1 MGLLDNFEFQPLP
14 EHWRLEA
21 EAWVDRYFQEIAEV
35 QDLKNWSK
43 FYPSLPLTRLESIM
57 AKPDGFRSY
66 ASKVVAADAKTSD
79 LSWRVTKAS
88 QLHDDQFMTALKI
101 IRAQASTELGSIQ
114 QHRMVYEKLDSGSL
128 TGTDK
133 EIVEGIHNVS
143 EGGTDLESISFSKK
157 RVCVEVLRH
166 HYQMSAVLTLDS
178 TWDDRRWGRKW
189 ATETLEELFAMKPGE
204 HVLDAF
210 NIEFQTLLDSATFLA
225 FIDRVGKYQ
234 LEMQHHFYYAPMALS
249 MPYMRWLE
257 ESYHLAAG
265 EKLLRAMAAAAVLDG
280 SNFTMQHL
288 QQRLNMWFPRGLE
301 MFGSELGGAQVK
313 GLFKTLSNN
322 DAQRIYLEEVAGKV
336 RDINL
341 AAVAAKVGCSRDAA
355 EVYLERI
362 LTGETVEGLT
372 KDDLVH
378 LPHRR
383 FFRIRGLAEFGDFQ
397 LPGRLGQGVGY
408 VYLPFDVRGN
418 LLTQDGTKDGR
429 PIEREAYIEYLET
442 VLPKS
447 YMGSRHWD
455 FVKREFLFNPAWG
468 DPVRAA
474 GSW

>member
-1 MGLLDNFEFQPLP
+1 MGLFDNFQFEPLP

-21 EAWVDRYFQEIAEV
+21 EAWVDRYFQEIAVV
-35 QDLKNWSK
+35 QDPKNWSK

-66 ASKVVAADAKTSD
+66 ASKVVAADPRTAD

-128 TGTDK
+128 TGMDK

-143 EGGTDLESISFSKK
+143 EGGTDLASISFSKK
-157 RVCVEVLRH
+157 RVCVEELRH
-166 HYQMSAVLTLDS
+166 HYQMSAVLTLDP

-189 ATETLEELFAMKPGE
+189 ATETLDELFAMKPGE

-210 NIEFQTLLDSATFLA
+210 NIEFKSLLDSATFLA

-234 LEMQHHFYYAPMALS
+234 LEMQHQFYYGPMAVS
-249 MPYMRWLE
+249 MPYMRFLE

-265 EKLLRAMAAAAVLDG
+265 EKLMKAIAVAAALEG
-280 SNFTMQHL
+280 GNFGVQDL
-288 QQRLNMWFPRGLE
+288 QRTLNMWYPRGLE
-301 MFGSELGGAQVK
+301 MFGSELGGLAVK
-313 GLFKTLSNN
+313 GKFKTLSNGE
-322 DAQRIYLEEVAGKV
+322 AQQLYIKEVQGKV

-341 AAVAAKVGCSRDAA
+341 SAVAAKVGCTKDAA

-362 LTGETVEGLT
+362 LAGETVAGLT
-372 KDDLVH
+372 RDDLLF
-378 LPHRR
+378 LPDRR
-383 FFRIRGLAEFGDFQ
+383 FFRIRGLTEYGDFQ

-408 VYLPFDVRGN
+408 VYLPYDVHGT
-418 LLTQDGTKDGR
+418 LMTDGGK
-429 PIEREAYIEYLET
+429 PIPREAYVDYLKT
-442 VLPKS
+442 VLPPQ
-447 YMGSRHWD
+447 YMGSRHWE
-455 FVKREFLFNPAWG
+455 FVKREFLFNDTWG
-468 DPVRAA
+468 EPERVG